1 MPRVLELCQ
10 IIGKI
15 GPIGADVSVAG
26 KALADMMLKWF
37 HLELVLYAKVVKG
50 FKPQNRVPHPNDE
63 FRFRKVSLVIIESKR
78 DVHIRWTFDPHDAI
92 WSPVFVQISDER
104 NMLVPTHFAAFF
116 FEDEYRFGV
125 VFEKEHERRSA
136 GFGLDKWI

>member
-1 MPRVLELCQ
+1 MSRVLELCQ
-10 IIGKI
+10 IIGKN
-15 GPIGADVSVAG
+15 GPIGADVAVVG
-26 KALADMMLKWF
+26 KAFADMMLKRF

-63 FRFRKVSLVIIESKR
+63 FRFRKVSLVIIESER
-78 DVHIRWTFDPHDAI
+78 DVHIRRTFDPHDVI
-92 WSPVFVQISDER
+92 WSPVFVQIPDET
-104 NMLVPTHFAAFF
+104 NMLVPTHLAAFF

-136 GFGLDKWI
+136 GFGLHKWI